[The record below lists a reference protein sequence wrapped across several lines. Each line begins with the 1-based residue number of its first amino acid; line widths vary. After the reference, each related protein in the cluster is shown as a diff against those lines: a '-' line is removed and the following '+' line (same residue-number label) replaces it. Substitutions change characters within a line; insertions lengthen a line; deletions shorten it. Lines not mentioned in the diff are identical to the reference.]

1 MSHMY
6 APFGD
11 RLLIE
16 CYSLKPTLTDL
27 DGGLFAELVARDSI
41 PAALS
46 VMTYEYTRYETCH
59 RYSRKVHLTL
69 TLISDYIN
77 KLLEFPKMSIWAT
90 LLKCTPDK
98 QFMEH
103 LKLCHKCITI
113 ENNWVRLQGSGVGFV
128 GTKTLRPDWQVSVR
142 ANCF

>member
-77 KLLEFPKMSIWAT
+77 NARNEFPRSDLYENMVLHINLAL
-90 LLKCTPDK
+90 LLK
-98 QFMEH
+98 
-103 LKLCHKCITI
+103 KL
-113 ENNWVRLQGSGVGFV
+113 
-128 GTKTLRPDWQVSVR
+128 
-142 ANCF
+142 